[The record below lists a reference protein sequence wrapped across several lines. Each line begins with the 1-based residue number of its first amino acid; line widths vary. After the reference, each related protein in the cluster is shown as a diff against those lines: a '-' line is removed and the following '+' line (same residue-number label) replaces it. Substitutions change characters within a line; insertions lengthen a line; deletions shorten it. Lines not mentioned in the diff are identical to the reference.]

1 MEEYDLEISQRQQ
14 ESECLQESLNQ
25 LRAELDEQRAQA
37 EREENSRLAN
47 AKAMSKLQDELAVAR
62 NENQM
67 LGAQVL
73 LVDKL
78 TQDFEEIENR
88 NSQLVEDKQTLE
100 QTIAFLETKTIPELA
115 QSN

>member
-1 MEEYDLEISQRQQ
+1 
-14 ESECLQESLNQ
+14 
-25 LRAELDEQRAQA
+25 
-37 EREENSRLAN
+37 
-47 AKAMSKLQDELAVAR
+47 MSKLQDELAVAR